1 MATMKITKADL
12 IGNIENFPIEVV
24 EKMIDE
30 QVRQGN
36 KADVTIFQE
45 GVTADNRFGG
55 FLWRITEDGKDF
67 WDKIICERKFDVFFA
82 KYPKTNKKQVYI
94 IGDSEVGYDIITTL
108 EARGGINKHGYTG
121 DSDDAIYYIDPVT
134 NYIEVCAIDSDLY
147 NVVSSVFT
155 CIQAEEQK
163 IVISLQKIAELLDV
177 DVNRIVI
184 K

>member
-1 MATMKITKADL
+1 MATMKITAVDL
-12 IGNIENFPIEVV
+12 IGKIKNFPIEVV
-24 EKMIDE
+24 EKMVEE

-36 KADVTIFQE
+36 KADVTIFQKE
-45 GVTADNRFGG
+45 VTVDTRDGG
-55 FLWRITEDGKDF
+55 FVWKITKDGHAF
-67 WDKIICERKFDVFFA
+67 WDEIIRCHKFDVFFA
-82 KYPKTNKKQVYI
+82 KYPKNNKQVFI

-108 EARGGINKHGYTG
+108 EARGGINEHGYTG